1 MLVAVCAVLS
11 HFSCVCLFETPQ
23 AVACQA
29 AHPLVILQARILAWV
44 AMLSSRDLLNPG
56 IEPSSPALQDDPLLS
71 DPLVWVIFRRDSIK
85 KKTKQNPSL
94 LKLPFCSLKSVFG
107 SYFLAL
113 WACVHAKSLQSC
125 VILCSPIDFNL
136 SGSSLHWILQA

>member
-1 MLVAVCAVLS
+1 MAVCAVLS

-44 AMLSSRDLLNPG
+44 ATLSSRDLLNPG
-56 IEPSSPALQDDPLLS
+56 IEPSSPSLQDDPLLS
-71 DPLVWVIFRRDSIK
+71 DPLVWVIFRTDSITKKNK
-85 KKTKQNPSL
+85 KKNTSL
-94 LKLPFCSLKSVFG
+94 LKLLFYSLKFVFG

-125 VILCSPIDFNL
+125 VILCNPVGFNL
-136 SGSSLHWILQA
+136 PGSSLHWILQA

>member
-71 DPLVWVIFRRDSIK
+71 DPLVWVIFRTDSIK
-85 KKTKQNPSL
+85 KQNKTKHLTSEVAVLFPEVCIWEL
-94 LKLPFCSLKSVFG
+94 F
-107 SYFLAL
+107 
-113 WACVHAKSLQSC
+113 SC
-125 VILCSPIDFNL
+125 LVGLCTC
-136 SGSSLHWILQA
+136 